1 MKKFRLY
8 LNPPHKQSVQDRRW
22 EHLFKNIDREF
33 QEVRTLVAGLDF
45 YQPEA
50 KHPLPY
56 ATLDGK
62 KKSFENLYKTIM
74 VDSGLTDDDYIPKEE

>member
-1 MKKFRLY
+1 MKTYRLY
-8 LNPPHKQSVQDRRW
+8 LNPPHKQTVVDRRW
-22 EHLFKNIDREF
+22 EHLFKNIDRMY
-33 QEVRTLVAGLDF
+33 QEVRVLTAGLDF

-62 KKSFENLYKTIM
+62 KKSFENIYKIIM
-74 VDSGLTDDDYIPKEE
+74 VDSGKSTDDYIPKED

>member
-1 MKKFRLY
+1 MKTSRLY
-8 LNPPHKQSVQDRRW
+8 LNPPHKQTVLDRRW
-22 EHLFKNIDREF
+22 EHLFKNIDRMY
-33 QEVRTLVAGLDF
+33 QEVRVLTAGLDF

-62 KKSFENLYKTIM
+62 KKSFENIYKLVM
-74 VDSGLTDDDYIPKEE
+74 VQTGKAEDEYIPKEE